1 MVINTT
7 PRPSFNPGTKMA
19 PFKQALQELRSRPD
33 DVLFVTG
40 TQRGSLYVAARPTKI
55 RVTDAVVDDE
65 QGFIVEVV

>member
-1 MVINTT
+1 
-7 PRPSFNPGTKMA
+7 MA